1 MNAIQFFD
9 WGYISNAFDYSI
21 KIEGVEQNINIVDL
35 ELFVHFNNGSFN
47 DINDT
52 HNAPNAP
59 KTFIQQKIQL
69 SQLQT
74 VYRLN
79 KQSFRNDLTFT
90 TTNLIKQNYKS
101 LTCILFFNTE
111 REMRDF
117 YATYTHAKMLQIA
130 NNSWLFKHN
139 GYFTV
144 MVENVPFIES
154 LLIRDKQYKNKNLF
168 RLNFT
173 KK

>member
-9 WGYISNAFDYSI
+9 WGNISNAFDYSI
-21 KIEGVEQNINIVDL
+21 KIEGVEQNINIVDI
-35 ELFVHFNNGSFN
+35 ELSVHYPNGAFNS
-47 DINDT
+47 INSI

-59 KTFIQQKIQL
+59 RTFIQQKIQL
-69 SQLQT
+69 SQLQA

-79 KQSFRNDLTFT
+79 KQLFNQTFN
-90 TTNLIKQNYKS
+90 TTNLIKQIYKS

-111 REMRDF
+111 REMRNF
-117 YATYTHAKMLQIA
+117 NATYNHTKMSQIV
-130 NNSWLFKHN
+130 NNSWYFKHN

-144 MVENVPFIES
+144 IIEKVPFAES
-154 LLIRDKQYKNKNLF
+154 LLIHDKQYKNKNLF
-168 RLNFT
+168 VVKFN